1 MTKPTV
7 IILVGGKSSRF
18 SIIGK
23 NDKNFT
29 PKSLSLINGKSILM
43 NIIEHFLKYGFRKF
57 VIPLGHYKEDFI
69 HKITKEAG
77 NKIKLNF
84 YNKSIDIKDNSP
96 EIFLLKT
103 LKNDNKAER
112 VYKCLKK
119 LGDKDIIVSYGDALG
134 NINLNKMNKIFIQ
147 SKKKCLIAGYY
158 IASQYGHLKKER
170 NRILFEE
177 KPILENPISI
187 GYFFIK
193 KEILR
198 YFKTDRKKDL
208 EKGIIKKL
216 TEMNEVQIYIHSGFW
231 KSVDTYREYTDLKK
245 LYEK

>member
-7 IILVGGKSSRF
+7 IILAGGKSSRF

-43 NIIEHFLKYGFRKF
+43 NIIEHFLKHGFRKF
-57 VIPLGHYKEDFI
+57 VIPLGYYKEDFI

-77 NKIKLNF
+77 NKIKLNL

-96 EIFLLKT
+96 EIFLVKT

-147 SKKKCLIAGYY
+147 SKKKCLIALSLSCGVSNWPWVASGYA
-158 IASQYGHLKKER
+158 ITWTSSAVFPSAF
-170 NRILFEE
+170 LFINNKYYYYSISRHE
-177 KPILENPISI
+177 KI
-187 GYFFIK
+187 
-193 KEILR
+193 
-198 YFKTDRKKDL
+198 DL
-208 EKGIIKKL
+208 S
-216 TEMNEVQIYIHSGFW
+216 NN
-231 KSVDTYREYTDLKK
+231 
-245 LYEK
+245 